1 MFLMKLSYPSC
12 WRPVADKINM
22 SWVNWSSSIKMSGKQ
37 EVEKELDTKSKFSIK
52 YLVLAVTE
60 LRALQFGFCRAPRC
74 LSASRRSPSPAWSSL
89 TATRPRTPRLGRR
102 SSRPWPGP
110 SCRPSSRTCGPAPCP
125 SWPVWSATTPW
136 WPWLSSAVSTGD
148 TAPGASRSGGESFVL
163 LLGAIGLKK

>member
-22 SWVNWSSSIKMSGKQ
+22 GWVNWSSSIKMSGKQ

-52 YLVLAVTE
+52 YLMLAVIA

-102 SSRPWPGP
+102 SSRPWPRLHVG
-110 SCRPSSRTCGPAPCP
+110 RHQGPAAQRPALRGQSDP
-125 SWPVWSATTPW
+125 P
-136 WPWLSSAVSTGD
+136 LHHGGRGSAVRWVRGTQLLGL
-148 TAPGASRSGGESFVL
+148 PGAVWRALCFCLEQLV
-163 LLGAIGLKK
+163 